1 MAVPLGGPRMDGGLR
16 APVTVATPGGPVTS
30 TPVSRTQ
37 VTAGKN
43 VTMVSVAADDRLI
56 DQKPEPE
63 LSKQVKIWELRWIL
77 INVMTMYSLN
87 IYICI
92 DLVSFKSNR
101 IIESIFLQIITVL
114 LALCNIICSLKLA

>member
-1 MAVPLGGPRMDGGLR
+1 
-16 APVTVATPGGPVTS
+16 VTS